1 MEVGSAQELV
11 IDQLEDLMHMFVSER
26 GFPSMTVNQGS
37 GGCGG
42 KSGSSV
48 RKSVF
53 IGVLSDTLKAAC
65 DGAVRRDR
73 HKCETFESSSV
84 VCRSY
89 AMLH

>member
-42 KSGSSV
+42 KSVS
-48 RKSVF
+48 
-53 IGVLSDTLKAAC
+53 GVTSQS
-65 DGAVRRDR
+65 
-73 HKCETFESSSV
+73 FWES
-84 VCRSY
+84 Y
-89 AMLH
+89 PAL